1 MKIGVKNNEKTKE
14 IKKLFNN
21 SLPTKSRKN
30 RFVKVVFLM
39 MLSSEKVRTRFPKVD
54 RLKTI
59 FSK

>member
-30 RFVKVVFLM
+30 RFEKVVFLI

>member
-30 RFVKVVFLM
+30 RFEKVVFLM